1 MSKKLTFEE
10 NSTISTFFSPP
21 LPYLPM
27 PYVAYYRVS
36 TLQQG
41 KSGLGLTAQ
50 QQMVRAFVKAEAV
63 WGEFVEVESG
73 KTAERPQLRA
83 AVQLAK
89 ARGAVLVIAK
99 LDRLSRNVA
108 FIASLMES
116 GVEFVACDQPQA
128 NKFTVHI
135 FAALAEQE
143 RDMISE
149 RTRRALQVLKKQGKQ
164 LGSPQNLTVAAQAQ
178 GQVARQR
185 NARQHEGNRQA
196 TALILARLGQGHSYN
211 QIAQELEGLGFR
223 TRRGCGFTHKQV
235 QRLAQ
240 RAQEDPAGS

>member
-1 MSKKLTFEE
+1 MA
-10 NSTISTFFSPP
+10 
-21 LPYLPM
+21 
-27 PYVAYYRVS
+27 YVAYYRVS

-41 KSGLGLTAQ
+41 KSGLGLAAQ
-50 QQMVRAFVKAEAV
+50 QQIVRSFVKEAAV
-63 WGEFVEVESG
+63 LGEFVEVESG
-73 KTAERPQLRA
+73 KTAERPQLRQA
-83 AVQLAK
+83 LQLAK

-143 RDMISE
+143 RDLISE

-164 LGSPQNLTVAAQAQ
+164 LGSPQNLTAAAHAE
-178 GQVARQR
+178 GLATRQR

-196 TALILARLGQGHSYN
+196 TALILARLAQGHSYN
-211 QIAQELEGLGFR
+211 QIAAELASLGFR
-223 TRRGCGFTHKQV
+223 TRRGCAFTHKQV

-240 RAQEDPAGS
+240 RAREGLVNGQ

>member
-1 MSKKLTFEE
+1 
-10 NSTISTFFSPP
+10 
-21 LPYLPM
+21 M
-27 PYVAYYRVS
+27 PCVAYYRVS

-41 KSGLGLTAQ
+41 KSGLGLAAQ
-50 QQMVRAFVKAEAV
+50 QQLVRSFVKEEAV
-63 WGEFVEVESG
+63 LGEFVEVESG
-73 KTAERPQLRA
+73 KKATRPQLRA

-89 ARGAVLVIAK
+89 SQGAVLVIAK

-128 NKFTVHI
+128 NKFTLHI

-149 RTRRALQVLKKQGKQ
+149 RTRRALQVLKTQGKQ
-164 LGSPQNLTVAAQAQ
+164 LGTPANLTTAVQAQ
-178 GQVARQR
+178 GLAVRQQ
-185 NARQHEGNRQA
+185 NARTHEANRQA
-196 TALILARLGQGHSYN
+196 TALIVARRAQGLGYN
-211 QIAQELEGLGFR
+211 QIAQELEELGFR
-223 TRRGCGFTHKQV
+223 TRRGCQFTHKQV

-240 RAQEDPAGS
+240 RAAEQA

>member
-1 MSKKLTFEE
+1 
-10 NSTISTFFSPP
+10 
-21 LPYLPM
+21 M

-50 QQMVRAFVKAEAV
+50 QQLVKAFVKEDAV
-63 WGEFVEVESG
+63 LGEFVEVESG
-73 KTAERPQLRA
+73 KKATRPQLRA

-89 ARGAVLVIAK
+89 SQGAVLVIAK

-128 NKFTVHI
+128 NKFTLHI

-149 RTRRALQVLKKQGKQ
+149 RTRRALKVLK
-164 LGSPQNLTVAAQAQ
+164 AQ
-178 GQVARQR
+178 GQV
-185 NARQHEGNRQA
+185 
-196 TALILARLGQGHSYN
+196 LG
-211 QIAQELEGLGFR
+211 
-223 TRRGCGFTHKQV
+223 T
-235 QRLAQ
+235 
-240 RAQEDPAGS
+240 PANLS

>member
-1 MSKKLTFEE
+1 
-10 NSTISTFFSPP
+10 
-21 LPYLPM
+21 M

-41 KSGLGLTAQ
+41 KSGLGLAAQ
-50 QQMVRAFVKAEAV
+50 QQLVRSFVKEEAV
-63 WGEFVEVESG
+63 LGEFVEVEGG
-73 KTAERPQLRA
+73 KKATRPQLRA
-83 AVQLAK
+83 AVQLAQ
-89 ARGAVLVIAK
+89 RQGAVLVIAK

-128 NKFTVHI
+128 NKFTLHI

-149 RTRRALQVLKKQGKQ
+149 RTRRALQVLKAQGKQ
-164 LGSPQNLTVAAQAQ
+164 LGTPANLTPTAHAQ
-178 GQVARQR
+178 GLTIRQQ
-185 NARQHEGNRQA
+185 NARTHEGNRQA
-196 TALILARLGQGHSYN
+196 TALIVARRAQGLGYN
-211 QIAQELEGLGFR
+211 QIAQELEELGFR
-223 TRRGCGFTHKQV
+223 TRRGCRFTHKQV

-240 RAQEDPAGS
+240 RATEPSGVR

>member
-1 MSKKLTFEE
+1 
-10 NSTISTFFSPP
+10 
-21 LPYLPM
+21 M

-41 KSGLGLTAQ
+41 RSGLGLAAQ
-50 QQMVRAFVKAEAV
+50 QQMVRSFVREDAV
-63 WGEFVEVESG
+63 LGEYVEVESG
-73 KTAERPQLRA
+73 KTAERPQLRQA
-83 AVQLAK
+83 LQLAK

-143 RDMISE
+143 RDLISE

-164 LGSPQNLTVAAQAQ
+164 LGSPQNLTLEAQVEGLAT
-178 GQVARQR
+178 RQR

-196 TALILARLGQGHSYN
+196 TALILARLAQGHSYN
-211 QIAQELEGLGFR
+211 QIALELEELGFR
-223 TRRGCGFTHKQV
+223 TRRGCTFTHKQV

-240 RAQEDPAGS
+240 RAAQA

>member
-1 MSKKLTFEE
+1 
-10 NSTISTFFSPP
+10 
-21 LPYLPM
+21 M

-41 KSGLGLTAQ
+41 KSGLGLAAQ
-50 QQMVRAFVKAEAV
+50 PQLVKAFVKEEAIL
-63 WGEFVEVESG
+63 GEFVEVEGG
-73 KTAERPQLRA
+73 KKATRPQLRP
-83 AVQLAK
+83 AVQLAQ
-89 ARGAVLVIAK
+89 RQGAVLVIAK

-128 NKFTVHI
+128 NKFTLHI

-149 RTRRALQVLKKQGKQ
+149 RTRRALQVLKTQGKQ
-164 LGSPQNLTVAAQAQ
+164 LGTPANLTPTAHAQ
-178 GQVARQR
+178 GLTIRQQ
-185 NARQHEGNRQA
+185 NARTHEGNRQA
-196 TALILARLGQGHSYN
+196 TALIVARRAQGQGYN
-211 QIAQELEGLGFR
+211 QIAQEVEELGFR
-223 TRRGCGFTHKQV
+223 TRRGCRFTHKQV

-240 RAQEDPAGS
+240 RAAEQA

>member
-1 MSKKLTFEE
+1 
-10 NSTISTFFSPP
+10 
-21 LPYLPM
+21 M

-41 KSGLGLTAQ
+41 KSGLGLSAQ
-50 QQMVRAFVKAEAV
+50 QQMVRAFVKEEAV
-63 WGEFVEVESG
+63 LGEFVEVESG
-73 KTAERPQLRA
+73 KTAARPQLRA

-89 ARGAVLVIAK
+89 NRGAVLVIAK

-116 GVEFVACDQPQA
+116 GVEFVACDQPQV

-149 RTRRALQVLKKQGKQ
+149 RTRRALHVLKKQGQQ
-164 LGSPQNLTVAAQAQ
+164 LGTPANLMPAAQAQ
-178 GQVARQR
+178 GLVVRQQ
-185 NARQHEGNRQA
+185 NARAHEANRHA
-196 TALILARLGQGHSYN
+196 TALILARLAQGQGYN
-211 QIAQELEGLGFR
+211 QIARELEGLGFR
-223 TRRGCGFTHKQV
+223 TRRFTHKQV

-240 RAQEDPAGS
+240 RAAETP